1 MSFKF
6 QVSGSKKK
14 GIAALVTILSFGT
27 LIFIVSLSTAAVTFW
42 GVKNIDS
49 NQKSLK
55 AYYAAYS
62 GMQDALLKLERNKD
76 FSGDFNL
83 SINSTDDVSVSVSNT
98 SGQATITV
106 TSVFGQ
112 INKKIQAVT
121 DINSITGLI
130 IPTSTTELTL

>member
-1 MSFKF
+1 MNFNNR
-6 QVSGSKKK
+6 K
-14 GIAALVTILSFGT
+14 GVAALITVLSFST
-27 LIFIVSLSTAAVTFW
+27 LVFILSLSTAAVTFW

-62 GMQDALLKLERNKD
+62 GTQDALLRLERNKD

-83 SINSTDDVSVSVSNT
+83 SINSTNDVSVSVANND
-98 SGQATITV
+98 GQAIITV

-112 INKKIQAVT
+112 VNKKIQTVSGVDST
-121 DINSITGLI
+121 TGLVTS
-130 IPTSTTELTL
+130 TSTTELTI